1 VKDRS
6 QIKVKVYSR
15 AIVAIILITAW
26 SLVTLSGLV
35 LWLAPS
41 GTRSGRQLLLLGL
54 TKSEWNDVHFWIA
67 VIAILV
73 TIVHIVIDWK
83 ALRGVIRYMVSAHRE
98 KQAL

>member
-83 ALRGVIRYMVSAHRE
+83 ALRAVIRYMVSAHRE